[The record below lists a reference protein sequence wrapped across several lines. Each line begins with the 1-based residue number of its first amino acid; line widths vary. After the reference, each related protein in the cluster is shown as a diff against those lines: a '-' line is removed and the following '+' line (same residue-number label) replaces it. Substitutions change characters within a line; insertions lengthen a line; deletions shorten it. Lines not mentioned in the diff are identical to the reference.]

1 VLVTVLT
8 DPAALRTL
16 YAMPKERALRKVVP
30 RLDHHCI
37 HFINRSPLCI
47 LASATPDGFPDLS
60 PRGGDPGFVQVL
72 DDHTLLL
79 PDRPGNNRL
88 DSLSNLVTNP
98 PVALLFL
105 VPGID
110 ETLRVYGN
118 VEIVPRLGDDHASSE
133 RKPSAT
139 VLRISVSKAFFHC
152 AKALMRAQLW
162 SEEAMIDRRSFP
174 TLGQILKDQLQD
186 NGPVESQDDMVR
198 RYQEDL

>member
-1 VLVTVLT
+1 MTVLD

-16 YAMPKERALRKVVP
+16 YAMPKERALRKVIS
-30 RLDHHCI
+30 RLDDHCI
-37 HFINRSPLCI
+37 RFINLSPLCI
-47 LASATPDGFPDLS
+47 LSSATADGLPDLS

-72 DDHTLLL
+72 DEHTLLL

-98 PVALLFL
+98 EVALLFL

-110 ETLRVYGN
+110 ETLRVYGS
-118 VEIVPRLGDDHASSE
+118 VEIVPVSGGNRSTSG

-139 VLRISVSKAFFHC
+139 VLQITVSRVFFHC

-162 SEEAMIDRRSFP
+162 SEETKIDRRTFP
-174 TLGQILKDQLQD
+174 SLGQILKDQLQD
-186 NGPVESQDDMVR
+186 DAAPEAQEEMVR
-198 RYQEDL
+198 RYREEL